1 MFYWKRKFEACEK
14 ERRRYRAD
22 AKCARGLLE
31 QAEEEVHRLRDV
43 VCKQAVF
50 TSALERTNADL
61 RVKVDALEREAALK
75 DDLIRSLKFN
85 QLTEEMNGE
94 ETRDNTDWKPT

>member
-1 MFYWKRKFEACEK
+1 MCLNFYWRKIWEACER

-22 AKCARGLLE
+22 AMCARGLLE
-31 QAEEEVHRLRDV
+31 QAEDDTHRLRDV
-43 VCKQAVF
+43 ACKQAVSI
-50 TSALERTNADL
+50 SALERTNADL

-85 QLTEEMNGE
+85 RLTEEVDGGQ
-94 ETRDNTDWKPT
+94 T